1 MSTRLLLLAFV
12 FALSG
17 CQKIT
22 EADQQSAIE
31 CVKANVAALQK
42 GDVNGVLATTH
53 PNSEAYVWT
62 PELVK
67 AIVEKYK
74 LTFELEELR
83 IEQVTAEGIQ
93 VHFVQ
98 VTKKLEGPD
107 DFLDNRAEGI
117 HVLKRDGKAWK
128 IWFTRFLQTRTLDGQ
143 PLPQSRPLVEDSTP
157 PPTETPSSPAPP
169 AAAAPPTDSQSATP
183 PEPRP

>member
-12 FALSG
+12 FVLSG

-22 EADQQSAIE
+22 EADQRAAIE
-31 CVKANVAALQK
+31 CVKENLAALQR
-42 GDVNGVLATTH
+42 GDLNGVLATTH
-53 PNSEAYVWT
+53 PTNEAYVWT
-62 PELVK
+62 PDVVK

-74 LTFELEELR
+74 LAFELEELR
-83 IEQVTAEGIQ
+83 IAQVTAEGIQ

-98 VTKKLEGPD
+98 VTKRIEGSD
-107 DFLDNRAEGI
+107 DYLDNRAEGI

-128 IWFTRFLQTRTLDGQ
+128 IWFTRVLQTRTLDGQ
-143 PLPQSRPLVEDSTP
+143 PLPQNRPLVEDPTP

-169 AAAAPPTDSQSATP
+169 AAAAVPTDSQSATP
-183 PEPRP
+183 PESRP